1 MRRFEASWRNYR
13 IRNLITAATEIVRQS
28 PTTAGTNDL
37 RDVDVNK
44 FLDLLLAELQ
54 NQDPLNP
61 MDNSEMLQQ
70 ISQIREISATN
81 QLSDTLS
88 SVLLGQSVATA
99 SSLIGKRVSALTDD
113 ARNVEGVVDRVSM
126 ERDGTDESKRVIR
139 VFVNG
144 QKVELGN
151 IREIVEGQ
159 VG

>member
-1 MRRFEASWRNYR
+1 MSRVP
-13 IRNLITAATEIVRQS
+13 AANEIIRQS
-28 PTTAGTNDL
+28 PSTAGTNDL
-37 RDVDVNK
+37 RDVDVSK

-126 ERDGTDESKRVIR
+126 ERDGTDDAKRTIR
-139 VFVNG
+139 VYIDDN
-144 QKVELGN
+144 KIELGN
-151 IREIVEGQ
+151 IREIAEEQEG
-159 VG
+159 

>member
-1 MRRFEASWRNYR
+1 MSRVP
-13 IRNLITAATEIVRQS
+13 AATEVIRQS

-113 ARNVEGVVDRVSM
+113 AKNVEGVVDRVSM
-126 ERDGTDESKRVIR
+126 ERDGTDDSKRIIR
-139 VFVNG
+139 VYIDGN
-144 QKVELGN
+144 KIELGN
-151 IREIVEGQ
+151 IREITDEQ
-159 VG
+159 ES

>member
-1 MRRFEASWRNYR
+1 MSRVP
-13 IRNLITAATEIVRQS
+13 AANEIIRQS

-126 ERDGTDESKRVIR
+126 ERDGTDDTKRMIR
-139 VFVNG
+139 VYIDNN
-144 QKVELGN
+144 KIDLGN
-151 IREIVEGQ
+151 IREIKEDK
-159 VG
+159 